1 MSSDSASRPPAAS
14 DDWDDLPLAP
24 GDDDWD
30 AAVRPEAPE
39 AGTPASPDSPDSS
52 EDPFNEAALEDLPED
67 IPEISEIHED
77 ILEGLP
83 EDVPEIPE
91 DPSDGLP
98 EPVRAGASDSD
109 GRGGTPGT
117 DAAAKSSVPPG
128 LLLKARPPKKARD
141 PDADTM
147 DLQEQPDDAPGGGD
161 SALPPVDG
169 GLGSLSEPGDHE
181 AAGLA
186 GGSDE
191 PDEVEAAAADGDAS
205 EDSSGGGRPGEAGSA
220 DDASAG
226 AGGAGED
233 SGEGAAGGGD
243 IDDVPTG
250 ESGKPRGGDSGERD
264 GSLAGRARPPVKSDE
279 TDQGRA
285 DFLKSLMD
293 GGSDAVPQKVELDL
307 DGIFD
312 QAKKEAEN
320 LSPDATRQPVE
331 APKPD
336 EVKEEEP
343 ADDIDVA
350 PLNVGAQFKK
360 VARVKMFIL
369 LGTLAVVAVGL
380 LFAVYSIFIKGRQA
394 PPPPPPPIAADPI
407 DVPRELTPGERPLG
421 PFFLI
426 MNEAE
431 PAKVLEMQVILHYRD
446 EVDAPL
452 IEVSKAEISNQIFL
466 YAKAEGQELLTDMDK
481 RTAFQARMLEV
492 LNALPSLRSDPLNP
506 RLTYLQISMLR
517 LR

>member
-1 MSSDSASRPPAAS
+1 
-14 DDWDDLPLAP
+14 
-24 GDDDWD
+24 
-30 AAVRPEAPE
+30 
-39 AGTPASPDSPDSS
+39 
-52 EDPFNEAALEDLPED
+52 LEDLPED
-67 IPEISEIHED
+67 IPEIPEISEISEIPED

-91 DPSDGLP
+91 DPPDGLP

-128 LLLKARPPKKARD
+128 LILKARPPKKARD
-141 PDADTM
+141 PDADTL

-161 SALPPVDG
+161 SARPTDDG
-169 GLGSLSEPGDHE
+169 GPGSLLEPGDHE

-191 PDEVEAAAADGDAS
+191 PDEVEAAADDDGGAS

-220 DDASAG
+220 DDASAV

-250 ESGKPRGGDSGERD
+250 ESGKPLGGDSGERD

-279 TDQGRA
+279 TGQGRA

-293 GGSDAVPQKVELDL
+293 GDSDAVPQKVELDL

-320 LSPDATRQPVE
+320 LSPDATRHPVE
-331 APKPD
+331 APRPD

-350 PLNVGAQFKK
+350 PLNAGAQFKK

-380 LFAVYSIFIKGRQA
+380 LFVVYSIFIKGRQA

-407 DVPRELTPGERPLG
+407 DAPRELTPGERPLG

-452 IEVSKAEISNQIFL
+452 IEVNKAEISNQIFL

-492 LNALPSLRSDPLNP
+492 LNALPSLRSDPLDP